1 MFDVFITGAHCVALS
16 SRRGGAVRHDGP
28 PGASGGKFTVKLL
41 EGDLPSL
48 KQRLGSLRVC
58 WQERG
63 VETVVMTLWTVW
75 PKTPEIASS

>member
-1 MFDVFITGAHCVALS
+1 MVSAYCEMPHK
-16 SRRGGAVRHDGP
+16 SRHISKLLLEAVVGP
-28 PGASGGKFTVKLL
+28 PGASNGKFTVRPL